1 MEHVIVRRPQ
11 RDKEG
16 QEALTKLNLEELNK
30 GEGDMFEEFGSTSF
44 NIWPAFIGTRLGN
57 LMNFRPQSISPREKP
72 RKPGGTQKY
81 YT

>member
-1 MEHVIVRRPQ
+1 
-11 RDKEG
+11 
-16 QEALTKLNLEELNK
+16 
-30 GEGDMFEEFGSTSF
+30 MFEEFGSTSF